1 MSDNVHSSALYC
13 FTCMSHCAVKAL
25 RCECVG
31 LRFRRK

>member
-1 MSDNVHSSALYC
+1 
-13 FTCMSHCAVKAL
+13 MSHCAVKAL